1 MVRVSKRMISLVD
14 PIYMKVPKKIVFKEK
29 SISKEI
35 FPSNKI
41 PLMIFLFFVFFV
53 FWYVWDYIKVTPI
66 VDPDFDCLP
75 KNIRDAINW
84 KKVVK
89 PSVPSSKIEAYNN
102 DSLTIKY
109 SIAR

>member
-1 MVRVSKRMISLVD
+1 MISLVD
-14 PIYMKVPKKIVFKEK
+14 PVYMKIPKIVIKKE
-29 SISKEI
+29 SVSKEI
-35 FPSNKI
+35 FPSDKI
-41 PLMIFLFFVFFV
+41 PLMIFLFCCFFV
-53 FWYVWDYIKVTPI
+53 MWYVWEYIKVTPI

-75 KNIRDAINW
+75 KNIRDTINW

-89 PSVPSSKIEAYNN
+89 PSIPSKIEAYNN